1 MITLATIE
9 QQTRDYAA
17 VRRAALDQ
25 AAQIQGEIDAVR
37 ERHAKALRRRVQR
50 TTEAHE
56 ALFERIAAA
65 PALFPEGAKSIVV
78 DSIKVGYQKGK
89 PKLEVK
95 DEAATIRVLQSLMD
109 GANAAY
115 AERLAT
121 ALKTTT
127 KLVDAG
133 LKKLRSLCKTPF
145 TLSLSKGSSN
155 QIKDFDRRS
164 PNGIG
169 LCRTSLTSEELLEVG
184 VALIP
189 AADSVLVM
197 PQEDDA
203 TKAVD
208 ALIKAAQADIADGA

>member
-133 LKKLRSLCKTPF
+133 LKKL
-145 TLSLSKGSSN
+145 
-155 QIKDFDRRS
+155 
-164 PNGIG
+164 
-169 LCRTSLTSEELLEVG
+169 TSEELLEVG